1 MEEKEKETHQIWKRE
16 TKKTELL
23 LQRQWFQRARKN
35 KSNQP
40 TNQPTADIVVWLENI
55 EQVSDA

>member
-1 MEEKEKETHQIWKRE
+1 MKKGKKKDWTSFTASVISTREKEQI
-16 TKKTELL
+16 
-23 LQRQWFQRARKN
+23 
-35 KSNQP
+35 QP